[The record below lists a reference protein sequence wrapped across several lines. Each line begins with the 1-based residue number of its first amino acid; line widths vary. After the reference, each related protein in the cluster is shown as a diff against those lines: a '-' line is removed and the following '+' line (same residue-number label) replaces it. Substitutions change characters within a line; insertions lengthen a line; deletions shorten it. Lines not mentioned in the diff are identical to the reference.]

1 MTARLLRPARVS
13 RAAAAAATVAA
24 AAMLAAC
31 SSSPPA
37 RFYTLDA
44 AAAAG
49 AAASVSAN
57 PAFLIQVP
65 SVDVPEQVA
74 KNQLVVQK
82 NAAQVDVLEQ
92 ERWAAPP
99 ADEIRRALSSALTR
113 RLDTID
119 VANAAYPANVPVYRV
134 SVNVQR
140 FESWPGRHAA
150 LAAVWSVRAL
160 PSQAVMT
167 CRTDVVEPVPAGY
180 DALVAGHRQAI
191 GALADQIAAG
201 VRAMAAARARRGE
214 LERRDGEK
222 GGGEQGGGRR
232 RIGACR
238 ALPGGA
244 GRGGFAAHRRH
255 AVTRA
260 RLAAGCARSGG
271 ANGLGRRLGGA
282 RFG

>member
-201 VRAMAAARARRGE
+201 VRA
-214 LERRDGEK
+214 
-222 GGGEQGGGRR
+222 
-232 RIGACR
+232 
-238 ALPGGA
+238 
-244 GRGGFAAHRRH
+244 
-255 AVTRA
+255 
-260 RLAAGCARSGG
+260 
-271 ANGLGRRLGGA
+271 
-282 RFG
+282 

>member
-1 MTARLLRPARVS
+1 MTARSLRPARFA
-13 RAAAAAATVAA
+13 RAAAVAAAAAT
-24 AAMLAAC
+24 LAAC

-49 AAASVSAN
+49 AAQTVSAN

-65 SVDVPEQVA
+65 SVGVPEQVA
-74 KNQLVVQK
+74 KNQFVVQR

-92 ERWAAPP
+92 ERWASPP

-119 VANAAYPANVPVYRV
+119 VADAAYPAGVPVYRV

-160 PSQAVMT
+160 PSLAVMT
-167 CRTDVVEPVPAGY
+167 CRTDVVEPVQPGY
-180 DALVAGHRQAI
+180 DALVAGHRDAV
-191 GALADQIAAG
+191 GALAEQIAAG
-201 VRAMAAARARRGE
+201 VRAMAAARAS
-214 LERRDGEK
+214 
-222 GGGEQGGGRR
+222 
-232 RIGACR
+232 GA
-238 ALPGGA
+238 AKATASGA
-244 GRGGFAAHRRH
+244 TSGAA
-255 AVTRA
+255 AKKASTA
-260 RLAAGCARSGG
+260 AKETAAGDASVLATPVARCP
-271 ANGLGRRLGGA
+271 ANPAAADTQRVGDA
-282 RFG
+282 P